1 VLHCLEDG
9 RRKRV
14 GTFRATRDLFFKRE
28 FELVEAIRA
37 EAKLL
42 AAEAGKLML
51 ELDDQMTFNRSPCR
65 PRNTNR

>member
-1 VLHCLEDG
+1 MLHCLEDG

-51 ELDDQMTFNRSPCR
+51 ELDD
-65 PRNTNR
+65 